1 MVTFHS
7 DEDYLAAVQD
17 AAYDRF
23 LETAVRCR
31 ECGTRYDQG
40 HRPATRR
47 PDDLLAG
54 LDRHDTAA
62 RERHRAGE
70 SREHGRLRRR
80 RADQL
85 LRI

>member
-23 LETAVRCR
+23 LEMAAQCSD
-31 ECGTRYDQG
+31 CGTRYDQG

-47 PDDLLAG
+47 EPAWSEREESPNCG
-54 LDRHDTAA
+54 STAIA
-62 RERHRAGE
+62 EP
-70 SREHGRLRRR
+70 
-80 RADQL
+80 
-85 LRI
+85 